1 MEKQTNSHRDGFQT
15 ASAIVNV
22 SQVVTNG
29 AMLVL
34 QIVGLFRNRPKT
46 AKQP

>member
-15 ASAIVNV
+15 ASTIVNV
-22 SQVVTNG
+22 SQLVTNG

-34 QIVGLFRNRPKT
+34 QIVGLFRKRPKA